1 MTDASSNHELQ
12 QLRQRVTSLE
22 ETLMY
27 SERMVA
33 ELNEVVCQHQAAI
46 EQLQTRIELLL
57 RRSLPAAETPAATED
72 DEN

>member
-1 MTDASSNHELQ
+1 MTDASANHELQ

-33 ELNEVVCQHQAAI
+33 ELNEVVCQHQVAI
-46 EQLQTRIELLL
+46 EHLQTRIELLQ
-57 RRSLPAAETPAATED
+57 RRGLPAAEAPAATED
-72 DEN
+72 DAN